1 MSVVVLLNPQIIIN
15 SVDLSNHV
23 TSVEID
29 ESWADVDTTA
39 FGATAKSRVAGL
51 GDHKITI
58 DFQQDF
64 AATSVEAT
72 IYPLVGAT
80 ASITVKELNA
90 ATSTTNPAY
99 SGVVLIND
107 WKPVSGKVGDL
118 QVSSVSWP
126 FSGGITKAFS

>member
-1 MSVVVLLNPQIIIN
+1 
-15 SVDLSNHV
+15 
-23 TSVEID
+23 
-29 ESWADVDTTA
+29 
-39 FGATAKSRVAGL
+39 
-51 GDHKITI
+51 
-58 DFQQDF
+58 
-64 AATSVEAT
+64 
-72 IYPLVGAT
+72 
-80 ASITVKELNA
+80 VKELNA